1 MKYIYLLIIPLL
13 IIIGCTSSDS
23 EQKNKEMMQLKR
35 SLDSLKALNMSY
47 DKTLDSLNSN
57 TKAKEDNLRKM
68 QQQLDSLQRNMK
80 ETEEMN
86 K

>member
-13 IIIGCTSSDS
+13 ILIGCTSSNS

-35 SLDSLKALNMSY
+35 SLDSLKALNTSY
-47 DKTLDSLNSN
+47 DKTLDSLNAN
-57 TKAKEDNLRKM
+57 TKAKEDNLRM
-68 QQQLDSLQRNMK
+68 IQMQLDSLQKNIK
-80 ETEEMN
+80 ETEEM

>member
-1 MKYIYLLIIPLL
+1 MKYLYFLIIPLL
-13 IIIGCTSSDS
+13 VLIGCTSSNS

-35 SLDSLKALNMSY
+35 TLDSLKAINTSY

-57 TKAKEDNLRKM
+57 TKAKEDNLRM
-68 QQQLDSLQRNMK
+68 LQQQLDSLQKNMK
-80 ETEEMN
+80 ETEE